1 MEYTEAGSGK
11 YLFGAGRKVVFQ
23 NAVVRAG
30 NGGAGCGDAITSF
43 RRSTCTPRMILG
55 IDHLNIVVA
64 DMARSL
70 AFYCDVHGF
79 TKTKEAHLEG
89 EWIDKIVG
97 LRGVKAHAVFIVSPG
112 GEPRIELLQY
122 HAPVGGAL
130 PENSQANTRG
140 LRHFALRVDDIA
152 AMTAKLRAVG
162 VEVWGEPTRVPGGVV
177 KFDTG
182 AGGKTLVYFLDPD
195 GVIVELA
202 EYR

>member
-1 MEYTEAGSGK
+1 MI
-11 YLFGAGRKVVFQ
+11 
-23 NAVVRAG
+23 RA
-30 NGGAGCGDAITSF
+30 
-43 RRSTCTPRMILG
+43 

-70 AFYCDVHGF
+70 AFYTGVLGF

-89 EWIDKIVG
+89 EWIDRIVG

-112 GEPRIELLQY
+112 GEPRIELLHY
-122 HAPVGGAL
+122 EAPGGAAL
-130 PENSQANTRG
+130 GENSRANTIG

-152 AMTAKLRAVG
+152 AMTARLRAAG
-162 VEVWGEPTRVPGGVV
+162 IEVFSDPVRVPHGVV
-177 KFDTG
+177 QFDTG
-182 AGGKTLVYFLDPD
+182 NKTLVYFLDPD